1 MSNAVILKPGNSLI
15 RIKTNKYELKKCM
28 FDIKGILRGFEV
40 NNERYV
46 FIDKSGYL
54 PDDQSNVTTIVIGFV
69 KYESYIDYLN
79 SPNKNT
85 YNYTYIIKPVHW
97 FDSKFE
103 AAQKGDVFSIH
114 KLDTSKDPVVTNNYT
129 RYFVYLSYEYKVYNF
144 NIDFTDT
151 SKYPAIEE
159 DSSKPNYC
167 LKISDDRTSYVQ
179 NIFEGHFFKKNLG
192 SKILS
197 LPQTVSDAAKEV
209 LYVGMVKICWKIN
222 NIYKDVLS
230 KLAIKNLSEIE
241 NIVKNTTPPA
251 GVDIRSYIS
260 DSMPSLSDID
270 KAIAILMIDWGF
282 RNYDET
288 LEIFPLE
295 ASNDEF
301 YDGYYVP
308 FDNYYNALVNIY
320 NNIAFTKEEYLFG
333 VTSDPSIWS
342 SEFIVAQSNL
352 RLEKLISIIPNQAYN
367 FLSLDTKIKI
377 LKIFAENSIYESR
390 EDAVVK
396 IVQSIRENESTLF
409 LGRLQKETY
418 LEDKKIVSL
427 FEKLYNKINDRI
439 IFFGKNNRKDFI
451 NSLYILWYKSQLNP
465 YNSLILGLEAT
476 DPTTSQDHYD
486 YYYKNKPIIFNYD
499 SKKVIKFY
507 VDNMNFDFNGQAISV
522 EEEQVVGYT
531 SAPFTGEL
539 LPKLD
544 YVHKGDYDMYAAVS
558 LQHFEDG
565 DVAVKMPYIALQPSG
580 NEISYIF
587 PLFYLKYVDDFGD
600 HEDLISA
607 GELALDIAFTF
618 TGLGNITK
626 LRHLYHLSSLGR
638 LALKLATGAAIST
651 TETILIIRGLSAVGT
666 FVELTSGVAKTIL
679 DHYTNNCQMYISKVK
694 ANINDIT
701 PEGQIPPNNGTI
713 NYDLCRKI
721 DTFLYWAQA
730 VSTGGESIA
739 EDMLREAAK
748 DLAEMDGGLPSN
760 FPPEAATFIY
770 AISDLE
776 AEFSKFLQS
785 IDHLTNVKDAVVN
798 FTNARD
804 RYAFMSDFKK
814 KDGSLPTAPNN
825 SPNVIALNN
834 NPSLI
839 TIWLNITSGLKKFRS
854 SINFLKARKFIGLP
868 VHNHFVQHV
877 FEGELKPILHHP
889 FWKAS
894 GFHFV
899 PGSGNT
905 VSPFGEI
912 IKTLRIDKGYRNCHV
927 AVYDTSHTPPV
938 PIRKGALLSGGI
950 FQYTETGIFRQDWTK
965 NEILDNLALVYST
978 KKYIPDPLNPSSP
991 GNQYVGI
998 MSDNRA
1004 AIICI
1009 ENGENDNNVDYANVL
1024 VTSWPEIQ

>member
-15 RIKTNKYELKKCM
+15 RIKTNTYELKKCT

-54 PDDQSNVTTIVIGFV
+54 PNDQSNETTIVIGFV

-85 YNYTYIIKPVHW
+85 YNYTYIINPIHW

-103 AAQKGDVFSIH
+103 AAQKGDIFSIH
-114 KLDTSKDPVVTNNYT
+114 KLDTSKDALITNNYT
-129 RYFVYLSYEYKVYNF
+129 RYFVYLSYEFKVYNF

-151 SKYPAIEE
+151 NKYPAIEE
-159 DSSKPNYC
+159 DPSKPNYC
-167 LKISDDRTSYVQ
+167 LKMLDDRTSYME

-192 SKILS
+192 SKISSIPL
-197 LPQTVSDAAKEV
+197 SDAAKEV
-209 LYVGMVKICWKIN
+209 LYVGMVKICWRIS

-241 NIVKNTTPPA
+241 NIVKNTIPPT
-251 GVDIRSYIS
+251 GVDIRSYIN
-260 DSMPSLSDID
+260 DSMPTLSDID

-282 RNYDET
+282 RNYDDT

-295 ASNDEF
+295 TSNDEF

-308 FDNYYNALVNIY
+308 FENYYNTLVNIFI
-320 NNIAFTKEEYLFG
+320 NIAFTKEEYLFG
-333 VTSDPSIWS
+333 VTSNPSNWS
-342 SEFIVAQSNL
+342 PEFTKAQSDL
-352 RLEKLISIIPNQAYN
+352 RLEKLISIIPTEAFN

-377 LKIFAENSIYESR
+377 LKIFAENPIYESR

-409 LGRLQKETY
+409 LERLQKETY

-451 NSLYILWYKSQLNP
+451 NTLYILWYKSQLNP
-465 YNSLILGLEAT
+465 YNSLVLGLEAT

-558 LQHFEDG
+558 LQHFEDD

-580 NEISYIF
+580 NEENYIF

-607 GELALDIAFTF
+607 GELALDIALTF

-638 LALKLATGAAIST
+638 LAMKLATGAAIST
-651 TETILIIRGLSAVGT
+651 TETILIMKGLSAAGT
-666 FVELTSGVAKTIL
+666 FIKLTSGVAKTIL
-679 DHYTNNCQMYISKVK
+679 KHYSDNCEMYISKVK
-694 ANINDIT
+694 ASINDVT
-701 PEGQIPPNNGTI
+701 PDGQIPPNNGTT
-713 NYDLCRKI
+713 NYDFCRKI

-748 DLAEMDGGLPSN
+748 DLAEIDGGLPSD
-760 FPPEAATFIY
+760 FPAEAATFIY
-770 AISDLE
+770 SIADLE
-776 AEFSKFLQS
+776 AEFSDFLTS
-785 IDHLTNVKDAVVN
+785 INHLTNVKNTVAN

-804 RYAFMSDFKK
+804 RYAFMSNFKK
-814 KDGSLPTAPNN
+814 KDGTSPIAPNN
-825 SPNVIALNN
+825 SSNVIALNN
-834 NPSLI
+834 EPDLI
-839 TIWLNITSGLKKFRS
+839 SIWLNITPSLKKIRS
-854 SINFLKARKFIGLP
+854 SINFLRARKFIGLP

-877 FEGELKPILHHP
+877 FEGELKPILHQP
-889 FWKAS
+889 FWKAT

-899 PGSGNT
+899 PGPGNMA
-905 VSPFGEI
+905 SPFGKI
-912 IKTLRIDKGYRNCHV
+912 VDTLRVDKGYKLCKV
-927 AVYDTSHTPPV
+927 GVYDTTQTPPV
-938 PIRKGALLSGGI
+938 LIRKGSFGPGGI
-950 FQYTETGIFRQDWTK
+950 FEYTETGIFRQDWTK
-965 NEILDNLALVYST
+965 SEVLDNLALAYST
-978 KKYIPDPLNPSSP
+978 KKYVPNLLNPSNP

-998 MSDNRA
+998 MSDNTYA
-1004 AIICI
+1004 VICI
-1009 ENGENDNNVDYANVL
+1009 DNGENNNNVDYINIL
-1024 VTSWPEIQ
+1024 TTSWPEI